1 MTDLTVALNTFHMR
15 PVQTAT
21 KARKSSVGQWQKFL
35 LACGIMSSLLYI
47 AMNVFVPMF
56 YPGYSVVT
64 QTVSELSAIGAPTRM
79 LWFVPGILYSLLI
92 VAFGW
97 GVYSSSDQSRY
108 LRLAGTLMIISGLLS
123 FTWTPMHQ
131 RAVLAA
137 GGGNFS
143 DTWHIAMSFITLLLM
158 LSMIGLGA
166 AALKGTFRTYSMLT
180 IAVFVVFGVLTWLE
194 SPGISTNGPT
204 PMIGVWER
212 INIGVYM
219 LWVLVFATILLRRS
233 TQVPLKI
240 QSTVASSRIMEKS
253 NGHRQPKIRHK
264 V

>member
-1 MTDLTVALNTFHMR
+1 MR
-15 PVQTAT
+15 PVHTA
-21 KARKSSVGQWQKFL
+21 KKDLMPKVGQWQKFL
-35 LACGIMSSLLYI
+35 LACGIISSLLYV
-47 AMNVFVPMF
+47 AMNVFIPMF
-56 YPGYSVVT
+56 YPGYSVVN
-64 QTVSELSAIGAPTRM
+64 QTVSELSAIGAPTRV
-79 LWFVPGILYSLLI
+79 LWVVPGILYSLLI

-97 GVYSSSDQSRY
+97 GIYRSTDQNRY

-131 RAVLAA
+131 RVVIAA

-143 DTWHIAMSFITLLLM
+143 DTWHIAMSFITLALM

-166 AALKGTFRTYSMLT
+166 AALKGSFRIYSMAT
-180 IAVFVVFGVLTWLE
+180 IAVFIVFGILTWLE

-212 INIGVYM
+212 INLGAYM
-219 LWVLVFATILLRRS
+219 LWVMVLAAILLRRS
-233 TQVPLKI
+233 TQVPLII
-240 QSTVASSRIMEKS
+240 QSTVAAPKRKEKS
-253 NGHRQPKIRHK
+253 NGHQQTKIRHK